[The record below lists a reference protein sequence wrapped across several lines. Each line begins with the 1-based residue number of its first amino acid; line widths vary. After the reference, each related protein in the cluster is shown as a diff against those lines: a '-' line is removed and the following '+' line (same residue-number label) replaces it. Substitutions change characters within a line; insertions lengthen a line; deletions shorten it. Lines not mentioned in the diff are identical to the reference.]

1 MTDPL
6 TELEIIKTLSQRIIS
21 AQNKIRILDAIQW
34 DDSIR
39 AAFFQAKAQALPQ
52 VDAAYYQQRPL
63 AFKPEDKIAEFQAI
77 MRDAQNLLGQYA
89 PATRL
94 MHRQCEEYIRAVRM
108 LSARGT
114 PLFSQIS
121 TQLYGSTRDV
131 FYAGGPQLSLMG
143 SMLFDVLT
151 QLDAQ
156 LQSEADEKRFT
167 PEEAQAILQERLS
180 HYFTAH
186 PDRVTV
192 IVSDGMIADASAGA
206 DTIRLSRD
214 ALFSERD
221 LKYLEVHEGWV
232 HVGTTLNGS
241 EQPYC
246 SFLSK
251 GSPSSSVLQEGLA
264 VITEV
269 VTFSSY
275 PARMLKLTNRV
286 IALDKISQGA
296 NFIDIYNYFRA
307 CGLSELDS
315 YNHSVRLFRGSTPT
329 GGAFTRDLSYA
340 KGFVLIYNFIRFAI
354 SQHRVDVVP
363 LLFSG
368 KLALDDLPLLCQLR
382 AQGVLTPPLYLP
394 PPFKDLA
401 ALSAWM
407 SLSLYLNEFD
417 LNEIQKNGKSGERK
431 TGERSV
437 SPTQG
442 HRRR

>member
-1 MTDPL
+1 MSQQP
-6 TELEIIKTLSQRIIS
+6 TEPEIIQALSQRLVH
-21 AQNKIRILDAIQW
+21 AQSKIRILDSIQW
-34 DDSIR
+34 DNR
-39 AAFFQAKAQALPQ
+39 VREAFFKAKGRALPE
-52 VDAAYYQQRPL
+52 VDEAFYQQRPL
-63 AFKPEDKIAEFQAI
+63 AFVPQEKVEEFRAI
-77 MRDAQNLLGQYA
+77 MRDAQNMLGQYA
-89 PATRL
+89 PVTRL
-94 MHRQCEEYIRAVRM
+94 IKRQCEEYIRAVEM

-114 PLFSQIS
+114 PLFSQIA
-121 TQLYGSTRDV
+121 TQLYGCTRDV
-131 FYAGGPQLSLMG
+131 FYAGGPQLSHMG
-143 SMLFDVLT
+143 SLLFEVLT

-156 LQSEADEKRFT
+156 LQSEADEKRYT
-167 PEEAQAILQERLS
+167 PEAAQQLLQERLS
-180 HYFTAH
+180 HYFTAD
-186 PDRVTV
+186 PGRVTV
-192 IVSDGMIADASAGA
+192 VVSDGMIADASAGA
-206 DTIRLSRD
+206 DTIRLSQD

-221 LKYLEVHEGWV
+221 LRYLEVHEGWV

-241 EQPYC
+241 MQPYC

-251 GSPSSSVLQEGLA
+251 GSPSCSVLQEGLA

-296 NFIDIYNYFRA
+296 NFLDIYAYFLE
-307 CGLSELDS
+307 CGLNELDS

-340 KGFVLIYNFIRFAI
+340 KGVVLIYNFIRFAI

-368 KLALDDLPLLCQLR
+368 KLVLDDLPLLCQLR
-382 AQGVLTPPLYLP
+382 EQGLLAPPQYLP

-407 SLSLYLNEFD
+407 SLSLYLNQFD
-417 LNEIQKNGKSGERK
+417 LTEMQKSFQFLL
-431 TGERSV
+431 V
-437 SPTQG
+437 
-442 HRRR
+442 